1 MYKSEN
7 FRLMA
12 AYTQKPLEA
21 RRSFRRF
28 KRRRARRVVY
38 ARCTAHFSL
47 RFGHYDCAPN
57 VFWKTRMQRF
67 FAYYCRGFSFA
78 HYFQKKIVRRL
89 NLQILKPY
97 NQCTQAHAYSS
108 EFSKENSILKISAC
122 AAAYSAANHSA
133 CANIVAAAAL
143 YAASCPD
150 GTFML
155 PAVKLV
161 QP

>member
-1 MYKSEN
+1 MCKSEN

-12 AYTQKPLEA
+12 ANTQKSLEA

-78 HYFQKKIVRRL
+78 HYFQTRMQNAKDTDDARARIRDYFQK
-89 NLQILKPY
+89 
-97 NQCTQAHAYSS
+97 QADDVLLCLS
-108 EFSKENSILKISAC
+108 
-122 AAAYSAANHSA
+122 
-133 CANIVAAAAL
+133 
-143 YAASCPD
+143 
-150 GTFML
+150 
-155 PAVKLV
+155 
-161 QP
+161 